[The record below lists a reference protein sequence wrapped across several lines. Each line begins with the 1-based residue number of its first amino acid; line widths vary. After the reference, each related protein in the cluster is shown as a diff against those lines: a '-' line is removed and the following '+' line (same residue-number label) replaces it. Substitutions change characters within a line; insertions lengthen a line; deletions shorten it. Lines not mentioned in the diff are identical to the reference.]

1 MRKKK
6 DKEEGKPKIGRKE
19 WLTKIE
25 MALGLRDWDAYTSER
40 RGEAESA
47 LLQQNDHR
55 SRGADSEEW
64 DVQPRIRLHSAKPR
78 VLIPGR
84 SSGDGDMGPAGVA
97 VRCVCLP

>member
-40 RGEAESA
+40 RDEAESA
-47 LLQQNDHR
+47 LL
-55 SRGADSEEW
+55 SEEICSRTTIVAE
-64 DVQPRIRLHSAKPR
+64 VQPRIRLYSAKPR

-84 SSGDGDMGPAGVA
+84 SSGDGDMGPSGVA

>member
-40 RGEAESA
+40 RDEAESA
-47 LLQQNDHR
+47 LL
-55 SRGADSEEW
+55 SEEICSRTTIVAE
-64 DVQPRIRLHSAKPR
+64 VQPRIRLYSAKPR